1 MAPKDQLI
9 KATLFC
15 IVVSLFIYLITK
27 I

>member
-1 MAPKDQLI
+1 MASKDQLI